1 MTMIYFCQ
9 KLPSP
14 RTDFILEVIAERPVA
29 QHLEEGVVVD
39 VLADI
44 VLWDKFN
51 KINGK
56 LYSCFSLQRKVLVSV
71 CLKSYFLRSEKK
83 VGLLQIVICSKQGEF

>member
-1 MTMIYFCQ
+1 MTMTYFCQ

-51 KINGK
+51 KK
-56 LYSCFSLQRKVLVSV
+56 
-71 CLKSYFLRSEKK
+71 
-83 VGLLQIVICSKQGEF
+83 